1 MTLKLGSQLKF
12 GSGSGAEEGFG
23 STRSQVRILSPRLT
37 FHRLAFKGGPQ
48 KGPQNRTAGAPPP
61 TQAAVTSQHP
71 PLSPQQ
77 QVAIL
82 PGQSGADERRTAS
95 EPCCAGTGDGAGGS
109 AVVGLDPDAEMI
121 AALLP
126 PYPSSPLLPEP
137 RRQQLEQIRVMNK
150 MKRAN
155 WIENFSSN
163 LHN

>member
-1 MTLKLGSQLKF
+1 MGSRVGLGVRARSRIDLNGPHLKESHQ
-12 GSGSGAEEGFG
+12 
-23 STRSQVRILSPRLT
+23 RILAPSE
-37 FHRLAFKGGPQ
+37 
-48 KGPQNRTAGAPPP
+48 GALL
-61 TQAAVTSQHP
+61 H
-71 PLSPQQ
+71 
-77 QVAIL
+77 
-82 PGQSGADERRTAS
+82 GQSGADERRTAS

>member
-1 MTLKLGSQLKF
+1 M
-12 GSGSGAEEGFG
+12 
-23 STRSQVRILSPRLT
+23 
-37 FHRLAFKGGPQ
+37 
-48 KGPQNRTAGAPPP
+48 
-61 TQAAVTSQHP
+61 
-71 PLSPQQ
+71 
-77 QVAIL
+77 AIL

-155 WIENFSSN
+155 WIEILAVIFITSLRLTNGVYGESS
-163 LHN
+163 LAKWHS